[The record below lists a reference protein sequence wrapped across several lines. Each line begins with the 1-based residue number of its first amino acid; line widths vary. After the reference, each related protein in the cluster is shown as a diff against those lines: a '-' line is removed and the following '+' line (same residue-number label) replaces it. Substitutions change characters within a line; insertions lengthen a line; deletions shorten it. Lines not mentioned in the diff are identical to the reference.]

1 MKFQLIRKW
10 FTKSSV
16 VATNLNLELRPQANE
31 INISPN
37 LIYVVITPLIDFE
50 VIFLYVTKS
59 CVSAAKLNLELNP
72 QANDIRIS
80 SNLIYDAILPL
91 IGII

>member
-1 MKFQLIRKW
+1 VAKLNIQLKPQEADIKISPNLIYNAMKFQLIRKW

-59 CVSAAKLNLELNP
+59 CVSAAKLNLE
-72 QANDIRIS
+72 
-80 SNLIYDAILPL
+80 
-91 IGII
+91 

>member
-1 MKFQLIRKW
+1 
-10 FTKSSV
+10 
-16 VATNLNLELRPQANE
+16 
-31 INISPN
+31 
-37 LIYVVITPLIDFE
+37 VITPLIDFE